1 VQEQTKPLP
10 RKLARHYQYC
20 TALTRWFL
28 GQSRNQALHAINSIL
43 ALEKSLTLLSENI
56 RSLELQ
62 LMGNSILH
70 STDGTDVPQQLEDS
84 RAQHARIVDSLRRKR
99 AALGVEEHAHLTLL
113 RQNKFLRIRMNARS
127 LKHRIRDR
135 LRQRK
140 FELEKLE
147 RAYRHTVNGK

>member
-1 VQEQTKPLP
+1 
-10 RKLARHYQYC
+10 
-20 TALTRWFL
+20 
-28 GQSRNQALHAINSIL
+28 
-43 ALEKSLTLLSENI
+43 
-56 RSLELQ
+56 
-62 LMGNSILH
+62 MGNSFIL
-70 STDGTDVPQQLEDS
+70 STDGIDVPQQLEDS
-84 RAQHARIVDSLRRKR
+84 RAQQAQIVDSLRRKR

-147 RAYRHTVNGK
+147 RAYRHTVNGKWSQPWTISRTNKLSRTKSSITCRIFENQQ